1 MQRIAS
7 LFAIVFILYTGELF
21 GQNASPSIRGGTS
34 FSMNT
39 NSENGQVRSVD
50 AGGLPPSHLQQPT
63 LASNLSN
70 SASNETTVINSRTE
84 GRGLVLKKPSRMPG
98 ESVSE
103 SNGSQGRSSSLFGT
117 LFSLGIVVGLFL
129 TCAAVAQRYMLGK
142 KEPPLPSEVIQVLG
156 SISLPTQPKQQ
167 AVLLKLGQRVLLLSN
182 QSGQTRTLAEITDPT
197 EVAQLIEQCNRA

>member
-1 MQRIAS
+1 
-7 LFAIVFILYTGELF
+7 
-21 GQNASPSIRGGTS
+21 
-34 FSMNT
+34 MNGR
-39 NSENGQVRSVD
+39 SENGQVRDNETS
-50 AGGLPPSHLQQPT
+50 AIPLSHTPQAT
-63 LASNLSN
+63 FAANLSPSVPN
-70 SASNETTVINSRTE
+70 QTSSLDSRAE
-84 GRGLVLKKPSRMPG
+84 SRGLALKKPSRAAG
-98 ESVSE
+98 ELEGASSD
-103 SNGSQGRSSSLFGT
+103 SRGRSSSLFGT